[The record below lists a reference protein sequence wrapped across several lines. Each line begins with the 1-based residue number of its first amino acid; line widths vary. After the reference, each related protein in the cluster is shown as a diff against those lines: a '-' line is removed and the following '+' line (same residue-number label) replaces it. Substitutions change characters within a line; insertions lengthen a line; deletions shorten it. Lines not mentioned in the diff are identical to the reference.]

1 MPALTNDPAR
11 CEVMNLGWGP
21 QGHGP
26 YLVRQEGYV
35 PGGNDLRPQRFI
47 LQKDGRWLLN
57 LTFVLL
63 PEAEQERQLFRS
75 LREVLVFLD
84 DLIGRPVRAEAGLP
98 PGISEAEILAQFESC
113 TRRLL
118 RGLRDCEVQP
128 LVRPG

>member
-1 MPALTNDPAR
+1 MPVLTNDPAR

-21 QGHGP
+21 RGHGP

-35 PGGNDLRPQRFI
+35 PGGHDLRPQRFI

-57 LTFVLL
+57 LAFVLL

-75 LREVLVFLD
+75 LTEVLLCLD
-84 DLIGRPVRAEAGLP
+84 GLSGRPVRADSALP
-98 PGISEAEILAQFESC
+98 PGVTEAEILAQFESC

-118 RGLRDCEVQP
+118 RGLRDCEVRP
-128 LVRPG
+128 LV

>member
-21 QGHGP
+21 RGHGP

-47 LQKDGRWLLN
+47 LQKEGRWLLN
-57 LTFVLL
+57 LAFVLL
-63 PEAEQERQLFRS
+63 PEAEQERQLFHT
-75 LREVLVFLD
+75 LTEVLMCLD
-84 DLIGRPVRAEAGLP
+84 GLSGRPVRAEAALP

-118 RGLRDCEVQP
+118 RGLRECEAKP
-128 LVRPG
+128 LVRPA